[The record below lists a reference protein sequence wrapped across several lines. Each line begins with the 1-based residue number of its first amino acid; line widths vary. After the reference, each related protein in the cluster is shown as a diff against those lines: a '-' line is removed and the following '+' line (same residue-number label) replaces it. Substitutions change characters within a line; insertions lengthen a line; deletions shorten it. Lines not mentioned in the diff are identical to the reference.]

1 MSVWHRGCKPRR
13 SGTQNSDVT
22 LILQGENSVIMKEGF
37 KYSSDGNNNS
47 FKALSDDCLEL
58 ELNNAIDKITNYFG
72 TKVKDPA
79 GTYQYDKNGNIIY
92 DPTKAMTFEYNHF
105 NLPYSVEDIHK
116 KTIEWVYTA
125 DGRKLKKLSFGSPE
139 KKYLGNMEFVD
150 GTLEAVY
157 HSEGQVAIDGTSQE
171 WRYAISDHL
180 GNRRILMDDANVIL
194 SESHYYPFGL
204 EMYGTWNSNSTF
216 PDDSP
221 ENDYKYNGK
230 ELNGELG
237 LRLYDYGAR
246 FYDPAIG
253 RFPSVDRFAGKF
265 THQSS
270 YAYAANNPIKFIDVN
285 GDSIKIGNETYMP
298 NQGYEGDDNFI
309 KSAFMALD
317 YLYNNG
323 ADLSG
328 VICDLACSEET
339 VEIKENTKENNPFI
353 KNAGMQTY
361 FDSNHE
367 SGGDPYIIW
376 SDRGGLEFDTK
387 TGWGQILFGDIGKRS
402 PAEGLLHELAH
413 AQSFLKNRSQH
424 IIDSKTPVRNYTN
437 REEYDVINQIENP
450 ASEALRGEEH
460 IGRYRHSGRFYRTVS
475 PTSTEKEK
483 K

>member
-1 MSVWHRGCKPRR
+1 MA
-13 SGTQNSDVT
+13 QNGF
-22 LILQGENSVIMKEGF
+22 IENSTTA
-37 KYSSDGNNNS
+37 YS
-47 FKALSDDCLEL
+47 
-58 ELNNAIDKITNYFG
+58 
-72 TKVKDPA
+72 
-79 GTYQYDKNGNIIY
+79 YDANGNLSNDTDKGVTY
-92 DPTKAMTFEYNHF
+92 TYNHL
-105 NLPYSVEDIHK
+105 NLPYIATKGTDKVEWI
-116 KTIEWVYTA
+116 YTA
-125 DGRKLKKLSFGSPE
+125 DGEKIRKTTTIDGAPTSKDYHGSIESDP
-139 KKYLGNMEFVD
+139 D
-150 GTLEAVY
+150 GYVVY
-157 HSEGQVAIDGTSQE
+157 HSEGQVRQVDNALHWE
-171 WRYAISDHL
+171 YALRDHL
-180 GNRRILMDDANVIL
+180 GNTRILYEENNNSLDIL
-194 SESHYYPFGL
+194 QNNQYYAFGMS
-204 EMYGTWNSNSTF
+204 MYGEWSKQGMS
-216 PDDSP
+216 

-230 ELNGELG
+230 ELNSDLG
-237 LRLYDYGAR
+237 MGIYEYGAR

-265 THQSS
+265 THQSP
-270 YAYAANNPIKFIDVN
+270 YAYAANNPIKFMDVN

-298 NQGYEGDDNFI
+298 NQGYKGEDNFI

-317 YLYNNG
+317 YLYNND

-328 VICDLACSEET
+328 VICGVACSEET

-450 ASEALRGEEH
+450 ASEALRGEGH